1 MREYARELRDMRDR
15 VRERPYLFEQVK
27 QVSGTAEWLLRS
39 AGGEILENHVCFCFF
54 CLQKNARA
62 QAEQVFRNKLKKNG
76 ITERFIQQH
85 GGGNEESSSSRSNDN
100 AHESDSGSSRYAKWE
115 KQLHVLHVMPQTL
128 GKLWIALVMESQGLY
143 VVWSYYIT

>member
-27 QVSGTAEWLLRS
+27 QVSGSTGQQNDCS
-39 AGGEILENHVCFCFF
+39 AGGEILENHVLFC

-85 GGGNEESSSSRSNDN
+85 GGGNGESSSSRSNDN
-100 AHESDSGSSRYAKWE
+100 AHESDSGSSRYAK
-115 KQLHVLHVMPQTL
+115 
-128 GKLWIALVMESQGLY
+128 
-143 VVWSYYIT
+143 